1 MAMFGFLSFG
11 SVLAFLD
18 LAAKNQIESR
28 DKKEFPKELPG
39 TNGKIWLYQN
49 HNPGFS
55 FGVLKECPKAMEL
68 VPLCVTSAFAG
79 AWTYIMGKRGCLV
92 EKLAATLV
100 LAGGVSNLYDRMK
113 RGYVVDYFSIR
124 WKWLQKVVFNLGD
137 FFIFAG
143 SALFVLLSVFGAL
156 KEIKAD
162 LKGEFNNE
170 KV

>member
-68 VPLCVTSAFAG
+68 VPLCVT
-79 AWTYIMGKRGCLV
+79 
-92 EKLAATLV
+92 
-100 LAGGVSNLYDRMK
+100 
-113 RGYVVDYFSIR
+113 VVDYFSIR
-124 WKWLQKVVFNLGD
+124 WKWLKKVVFNLGD